1 MTMIV
6 YERKYPVNVFDTDIR
21 GRLSPGSL
29 FNYFQDLAGRH
40 ASLLG
45 FGREHLIANGYF
57 WVLSRM
63 LVKIERMPQTWDEVT
78 VRTWPRGTDAIFAL
92 RDLEMYDAGGNRI
105 AGASSSWVIVDLETR
120 KVQRPDR
127 ALSFLNAQ
135 YPEQRALEANAGKVP
150 ALQGDS
156 NRLTRLTAQLDDV
169 DVNNHVNNARYIH
182 WVTNSYDK
190 AFIET
195 YIPDTVEVNY
205 LSEGHQGDE
214 INIHTTGMNDGDYSF
229 IHSVTREA
237 DHAELCRIRI
247 KWKEERL

>member
-1 MTMIV
+1 MII

-45 FGREHLIANGYF
+45 FGREHLITNGFF

-63 LVKIERMPQTWDEVT
+63 VVKIERMPRTWEEVT
-78 VRTWPRGTDAIFAL
+78 IRTWPRGTDAIFAL
-92 RDLEMYDAGGNRI
+92 RDLEMFDAGGNRI
-105 AGASSSWVIVDLETR
+105 VGASSSWVIVDLETR

-135 YPEQRALEANAGKVP
+135 YPGQRALEVNAGKVP
-150 ALQGDS
+150 ALQS
-156 NRLTRLTAQLDDV
+156 NSNKLTRLTAQLDDM
-169 DVNNHVNNARYIH
+169 DINDHVNNARYIH
-182 WVTNSYDK
+182 WVTNSYDME
-190 AFIET
+190 FIGAH
-195 YIPDTVEVNY
+195 IPETVEVNY
-205 LSEGHQGDE
+205 LSEGHQGDA
-214 INIHTTGMNDGDYSF
+214 INILTSGADEEGNSF
-229 IHSVTREA
+229 IHSVIREA
-237 DHAELCRIRI
+237 DHAELCRLRI

>member
-1 MTMIV
+1 MII

-45 FGREHLIANGYF
+45 FGREHLITNGYF
-57 WVLSRM
+57 WVLARM
-63 LVKIERMPQTWDEVT
+63 LVKIERMPLTWDEVT

-92 RDLEMYDAGGNRI
+92 RDLEMYDAGGKRI
-105 AGASSSWVIVDLETR
+105 VGASSSWVIVDLETR
-120 KVQRPDR
+120 KVQRPDK
-127 ALSFLNAQ
+127 ALSFLNAR

-150 ALQGDS
+150 ALHADS
-156 NRLTRLTAQLDDV
+156 NKLTRLTAQLDDM

-190 AFIET
+190 EFIDT
-195 YIPDTVEVNY
+195 HIPDTVEVNY
-205 LSEGHQGDE
+205 LSEGHQGDG
-214 INIHTTGMNDGDYSF
+214 INILTSGAVEEGKSF

-237 DHAELCRIRI
+237 DRTELCRLRI
-247 KWKEERL
+247 KWKEDRL